1 MRIVLGDGQRLF
13 IDAMAAALTA
23 NGATVTAVATS
34 PAEVLAA
41 IGRHRPDL
49 CLLATRFNGHDSF
62 DLLDMI
68 CRRHPQIKI
77 VMLADIRDPAAS
89 SEVLSAG
96 AAGLIRK
103 DQHLIEIMRIL
114 ADVLAGEQ
122 LVDTELT
129 QSGGN
134 ELNPRVPSDSSW
146 LARLLTLRERNGS
159 TGHGSP
165 TVMSFGYVNC
175 PTPVP
180 GPPSERAP
188 RSGPEVGE
196 DGEYPAVLGVVG
208 RGGERDADHSG
219 GELGRDREHAED
231 AEQQL
236 AEQKFGRGIQSP
248 CRGGYQS
255 SGGPPR
261 AWIGTA

>member
-41 IGRHRPDL
+41 IGRHRPDI

-77 VMLADIRDPAAS
+77 VMLADSRDPAAS
-89 SEVLSAG
+89 SDVLSAG

-114 ADVLAGEQ
+114 AGVLAGEQ
-122 LVDTELT
+122 LVDAELT

-146 LARLLTLRERNGS
+146 LARLLTVREQEVLMLIMEGQS
-159 TGHGSP
+159 TKQIARSLAIS
-165 TVMSFGYVNC
+165 MSTARTHIQSVLVKLGAHSRLEATSMVARFCLVGITGEYSL
-175 PTPVP
+175 
-180 GPPSERAP
+180 GPPVRQAAA
-188 RSGPEVGE
+188 SG
-196 DGEYPAVLGVVG
+196 
-208 RGGERDADHSG
+208 
-219 GELGRDREHAED
+219 
-231 AEQQL
+231 
-236 AEQKFGRGIQSP
+236 
-248 CRGGYQS
+248 
-255 SGGPPR
+255 
-261 AWIGTA
+261 

>member
-41 IGRHRPDL
+41 IARHRPDL

-77 VMLADIRDPAAS
+77 VMLADSRDPAAS
-89 SEVLSAG
+89 SDVLSAG

-146 LARLLTLRERNGS
+146 LARLLTVREQEVLMLIMEGQS
-159 TGHGSP
+159 TKQIARSLAIS
-165 TVMSFGYVNC
+165 MSTARTHIQSVLVKLGAHSRLEATSMVARFCLVGITGEYSL
-175 PTPVP
+175 
-180 GPPSERAP
+180 GPPVRQAAA
-188 RSGPEVGE
+188 SG
-196 DGEYPAVLGVVG
+196 
-208 RGGERDADHSG
+208 
-219 GELGRDREHAED
+219 
-231 AEQQL
+231 
-236 AEQKFGRGIQSP
+236 
-248 CRGGYQS
+248 
-255 SGGPPR
+255 
-261 AWIGTA
+261 

>member
-41 IGRHRPDL
+41 IARHRPDL

-77 VMLADIRDPAAS
+77 VMLADSHDPAAS
-89 SEVLSAG
+89 SDVLSAG

-146 LARLLTLRERNGS
+146 LARLLTLREQEVLMLIMEGQS
-159 TGHGSP
+159 TKQIARSLAIS
-165 TVMSFGYVNC
+165 MSTARTHIQSVLVKLGAHSRLEATSMVARFCLVGITGEYSL
-175 PTPVP
+175 
-180 GPPSERAP
+180 GPPVRQAAA
-188 RSGPEVGE
+188 SG
-196 DGEYPAVLGVVG
+196 
-208 RGGERDADHSG
+208 
-219 GELGRDREHAED
+219 
-231 AEQQL
+231 
-236 AEQKFGRGIQSP
+236 
-248 CRGGYQS
+248 
-255 SGGPPR
+255 
-261 AWIGTA
+261 

>member
-77 VMLADIRDPAAS
+77 VMLADSRDPAAS
-89 SEVLSAG
+89 SDVLSAG

-146 LARLLTLRERNGS
+146 LARLLTLREQEVLMLIMEGKS
-159 TGHGSP
+159 TKQIARSLAIS
-165 TVMSFGYVNC
+165 MSTARTHIQSVLVKLGAHSRLEATSMVARFCLVGITGEYSL
-175 PTPVP
+175 
-180 GPPSERAP
+180 GPPVRQAAA
-188 RSGPEVGE
+188 SG
-196 DGEYPAVLGVVG
+196 
-208 RGGERDADHSG
+208 
-219 GELGRDREHAED
+219 
-231 AEQQL
+231 
-236 AEQKFGRGIQSP
+236 
-248 CRGGYQS
+248 
-255 SGGPPR
+255 
-261 AWIGTA
+261 